1 MSLTSFQPKAKI
13 GILLFI
19 LVAGFAATGYFG
31 KDIVLHYF
39 AKATSCP
46 VKDLKIEN
54 VASRSA
60 DISFTT
66 DEAIQS
72 RVEYGTSSD
81 SLTFSIPETSASTNH
96 KLTIPSLASDK
107 DYYFAV
113 SVGTPGKLPGTTD
126 NLRCDSLGATC
137 TSDSCKP
144 WQFKTEKTEQIIT
157 PTTTKSATKSATPS
171 GKIEPTSTM
180 SAFCQKVRN
189 YIGKT
194 SKDASWS
201 ANIKQYDIDAN
212 GVINGLD
219 IIKCPKTG
227 K

>member
-1 MSLTSFQPKAKI
+1 MSLTTFQPKAKI

-19 LVAGFAATGYFG
+19 LLAGFGTTGYFG

-39 AKATSCP
+39 AKASSCP

-60 DISFTT
+60 DISFIT

-72 RVEYGTSSD
+72 RVEYGTTAD
-81 SLTFSIPETSASTNH
+81 NLTFSIPETTASTNH
-96 KLTIPSLASDK
+96 KLTIPSLANDK

-113 SVGTPGKLPGTTD
+113 SVGVPGKLPGTTD
-126 NLRCDSLGATC
+126 NLRCDSLGQTC
-137 TSDSCKP
+137 TADSCKP
-144 WQFKTEKTEQIIT
+144 WQFKTGKTVSSLVS
-157 PTTTKSATKSATPS
+157 PSVTKSPS
-171 GKIEPTSTM
+171 PSVVEPTSSL
-180 SAFCQKVRN
+180 SAFCQRIRAH
-189 YIGKT
+189 IGKT

-201 ANIKQYDIDAN
+201 ANIKQYDVDDN

-219 IIKCPKTG
+219 IIKCPKSG